1 MSPFHGALSPAE
13 WQERIDHIDRFHEA
27 YVDYLNNTLEQSYQG
42 RPPGPNSQRDE
53 VQALAVRAQSA
64 LKSSVSIRV
73 NPPPVYTGQA
83 PRIGLA
89 AVAFAHEEEIF
100 RPISEYGPQMQQT
113 YEMTLD
119 ALVRG
124 RTWLVEKKEDEE
136 KRRQQWSYWPDRF
149 LRSILGFPAYIISLV
164 FGFDLS
170 EISTGKAKAL
180 WLLAIVADIAGVVGL
195 GELLGWWE
203 LGPQG

>member
-100 RPISEYGPQMQQT
+100 RPISEYGPQM
-113 YEMTLD
+113 L
-119 ALVRG
+119 
-124 RTWLVEKKEDEE
+124 
-136 KRRQQWSYWPDRF
+136 
-149 LRSILGFPAYIISLV
+149 SL
-164 FGFDLS
+164 
-170 EISTGKAKAL
+170 IH
-180 WLLAIVADIAGVVGL
+180 I
-195 GELLGWWE
+195 
-203 LGPQG
+203 